1 MEQQLWEEKK
11 EVGSI
16 EEGKLADL
24 VILDKDRY
32 KFLSY
37 TIGVNIVE
45 KVIKRGELVYDKK
58 QAYID

>member
-1 MEQQLWEEKK
+1 MEQQLWEEK